1 LGFTLCQTDDSTVL
15 RHTIKALVKE
25 PALSDGRIKPGDK
38 LISAN
43 SKYCS
48 SLSHTEL
55 IAFLR
60 KIGNDCNLSSDSTI
74 TEDVEL
80 RLYRDA
86 SGSQTPVT
94 PSTEIHSK
102 QSDNSFPSHR
112 HSNNKMATMSHP
124 NLPSFLNSSNCNSA
138 SASCGKNHKR
148 LRQEA
153 KEMVMIII
161 YVFLPGVGLCANN
174 S

>member
-1 LGFTLCQTDDSTVL
+1 MGFTLCQTDDSTVL

-25 PALSDGRIKPGDK
+25 PALSDGRIRPGDK

-43 SKYCS
+43 GKDCS

-60 KIGNDCNLSSDSTI
+60 KIGNDYNLSNHGAN
-74 TEDVEL
+74 TEEVKL

-86 SGSQTPVT
+86 SGTQTPVT
-94 PSTEIHSK
+94 PPAEMQSK
-102 QSDNSFPSHR
+102 QSENAFLSREES
-112 HSNNKMATMSHP
+112 SNKMATMSHP
-124 NLPSFLNSSNCNSA
+124 NLPSFLSSSNFSSA
-138 SASCGKNHKR
+138 SASSGKNYKR

-153 KEMVMIII
+153 KEMVLDII
-161 YVFLPGVGLCANN
+161 
-174 S
+174 